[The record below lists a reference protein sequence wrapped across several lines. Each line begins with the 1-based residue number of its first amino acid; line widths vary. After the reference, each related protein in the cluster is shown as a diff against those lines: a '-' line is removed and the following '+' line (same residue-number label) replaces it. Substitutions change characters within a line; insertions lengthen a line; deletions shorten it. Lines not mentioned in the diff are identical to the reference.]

1 MEDVTAGSL
10 GAEQDKQEEERNEKL
25 KGVVD
30 HSKVEADIA
39 AAKQVAAKV
48 TSSRS
53 TVIWIAACPPHPRL
67 PPRPK
72 LHHTLQRAP
81 VADP

>member
-48 TSSRS
+48 TSNALLSF
-53 TVIWIAACPPHPRL
+53 IARHPHPPL
-67 PPRPK
+67 PPPK
-72 LHHTLQRAP
+72 LHQTLRRAP
-81 VADP
+81 VADS